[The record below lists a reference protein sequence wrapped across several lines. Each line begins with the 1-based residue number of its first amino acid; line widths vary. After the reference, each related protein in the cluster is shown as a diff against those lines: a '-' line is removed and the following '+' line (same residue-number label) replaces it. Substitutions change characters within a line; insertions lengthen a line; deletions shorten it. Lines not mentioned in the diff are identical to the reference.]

1 MTETAVEGVRCVLLH
16 REVAHGVELLSVR
29 GPVDDNDAGALARTI
44 HAAIELG
51 PRGVILDLSDAGEL
65 SAAALAVIRD
75 ARLRA
80 PGWPRPALLVC
91 CSSQEVAAGLAS
103 WLPVHADVADG
114 LAHVDDRSPA
124 PRHRIDLDSSP
135 HSPAKARAAMADVV
149 SALHLEPLGDD
160 LALIVSELVT
170 NAVRYADPPV
180 ALEIEAGE
188 KTVTVAVGDG
198 SPGRPSPRPADP
210 DAEGG
215 RGLPLIDL
223 LATETGVRPSPP
235 GKTVWAALPRP

>member
-1 MTETAVEGVRCVLLH
+1 MLLH

-29 GPVDDNDAGALARTI
+29 GPVSDRDAGALDRAL
-44 HAAIELG
+44 HGAIALG

-65 SAAALAVIRD
+65 TSSALAVIRD

-91 CSSQEVAAGLAS
+91 CTSEEVAAALRS
-103 WLPVHADVADG
+103 WLPVHPDVTEG

-124 PRHRIDLDSSP
+124 PRHRIELDNSP
-135 HSPAKARAAMADVV
+135 QSPARARALTADVV

-170 NAVRYADPPV
+170 NAVRYAEPPV
-180 ALEIEAGE
+180 ELEIEAGE
-188 KTVTVAVGDG
+188 TTVTVAVGDG
-198 SPGRPSPRPADP
+198 SPGRPTARAADV

-223 LATETGVRPSPP
+223 LAAETGVRPSPP

>member
-1 MTETAVEGVRCVLLH
+1 MLLH
-16 REVAHGVELLSVR
+16 REVAHGVELICVR
-29 GPVDDNDAGALARTI
+29 GPVTESDVDALHRQLTD
-44 HAAIELG
+44 AIDLG
-51 PRGVILDLSDAGEL
+51 PRGVVLDLSATTGL
-65 SAAALAVIRD
+65 CPAALDVIRA

-91 CSSQEVAAGLAS
+91 GSSTELTAALGA
-103 WLPVHADVADG
+103 WMPIHTDRAQV

-135 HSPAKARAAMADVV
+135 TSPARARAMAAGLVRD
-149 SALHLEPLGDD
+149 LHLESLGDD
-160 LALIVSELVT
+160 LALVVSELVT

-180 ALEIEAGE
+180 ELEIEAGE
-188 KTVTVAVGDG
+188 SAVTVAVVDG
-198 SPGRPSPRPADP
+198 TPGRPVPRPSDD

-215 RGLPLIDL
+215 RGLSLISH

-235 GKTVWAALPRP
+235 GKTVWAALPRPD